1 MATSPFG
8 LDFGVSKEAMRRKM
22 AYAMMM
28 QGSSGEPVKH
38 WTQGLARA
46 LQGGMGG
53 YELYREDQETLANED
68 AQTDAMIKALKRTQ
82 SQYDQ
87 PPQAPVQ
94 PPQRVPVQS
103 QAPQR
108 NPIVAALSPTNS
120 ASDAPQVMTPPAQ
133 KVAPSPR
140 VWGTDEGEAAG
151 LYPPSKPAMQAPPPQ
166 APPLAFNDR
175 FAALNPQANPQQAG
189 QLAPVPVQ
197 TQRVAPQAP
206 PPQLAQ
212 APGGMSQQII
222 EMLEDKTNRQG
233 QKIARG
239 MGAAAI
245 QKQLEGEKPT
255 GDIIDYEYARRQGFT
270 GTFEQWFE
278 RKRHGGGEYG
288 LTPIWGT
295 GPDGKPAF
303 IQPGKSG
310 KAIQGQLP
318 EGFNIARDAI
328 KIDAGTDWILLD
340 PQTRQPVGKISKNIE
355 AKQAEEARGDALGKA
370 QVALPGAEKT
380 STRAFRMLDELE
392 KHPGF
397 SEGTGFIM
405 GRLPALTPKAADV
418 RERVQQVDSMVFG
431 DAVEVMRGLGALTD
445 KEGPK
450 ITAARARLNTA
461 KSEDDF
467 RTAIKDIREVFQDG
481 IKSMRTK
488 AGVKA
493 DDTADAATT
502 QRVRRYNPETGK
514 IE

>member
-53 YELYREDQETLANED
+53 YELYREDQETKENEAAQSD
-68 AQTDAMIKALKRTQ
+68 ALIKALGGG
-82 SQYDQ
+82 Q
-87 PPQAPVQ
+87 PQTPQAPVQ
-94 PPQRVPVQS
+94 QMPPQRVPVQS

-108 NPIVAALSPTNS
+108 SPVVAALSPSGTM
-120 ASDAPQVMTPPAQ
+120 SDAPQVMTPPAQ
-133 KVAPSPR
+133 KVAPSSR

-151 LYPPSKPAMQAPPPQ
+151 LYPPSKPAAAPPQ

-189 QLAPVPVQ
+189 QLQPVPVQ
-197 TQRVAPQAP
+197 TQSVAPP

-212 APGGMSQQII
+212 APQGSDINQQII
-222 EMLEDKTNRQG
+222 QMLQDKNPQV
-233 QKIARG
+233 QKLGRG
-239 MGAAAI
+239 MAAAAV
-245 QKQLEGEKPT
+245 QKRLEGEKPT
-255 GDIIDYEYARRQGFT
+255 GDIVDYEYAKKQGFT

-405 GRLPALTPKAADV
+405 GRLPALTPKAADF

-461 KSEDDF
+461 KSEEDF
-467 RTAIKDIREVFQDG
+467 RTAIKDIREVFEDG

-488 AGVKA
+488 AGKTSPEAPPSSGGAPNIDDLVKKW
-493 DDTADAATT
+493 T
-502 QRVRRYNPETGK
+502 K
-514 IE
+514 